1 MCAHWKEG
9 TVAVTYASAM
19 KHGMIRDIA
28 VAKERGKMMCKEK
41 KRWLQ
46 WSRRSKNMNRS
57 EFIRKWEHMFKLI
70 NDENVFPGNT
80 SEDLPILMLR
90 DAIQVIMTEA

>member
-1 MCAHWKEG
+1 
-9 TVAVTYASAM
+9 
-19 KHGMIRDIA
+19 
-28 VAKERGKMMCKEK
+28 
-41 KRWLQ
+41 
-46 WSRRSKNMNRS
+46 MNRS

-90 DAIQVIMTEA
+90 DAIQVIMTEARE